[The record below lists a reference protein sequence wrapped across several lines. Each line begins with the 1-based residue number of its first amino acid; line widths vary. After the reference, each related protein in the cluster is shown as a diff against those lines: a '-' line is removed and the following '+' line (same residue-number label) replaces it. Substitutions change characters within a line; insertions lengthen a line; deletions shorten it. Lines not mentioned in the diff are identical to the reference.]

1 MSIGFRN
8 YTGKAGIT
16 EDYFIVRNFL
26 IELGYCEYVYVRW
39 DWMIT
44 HSYLDKQAIGKIGLW
59 EEGGKLVGLT
69 TFDTILGNAFCLTKP
84 AYAFLK
90 REMLI
95 YAKEHLTGENEFGI
109 VIPSK
114 DVEFQNIALELG
126 FTATE
131 DTEDDAVFYVDK
143 SPTEYQL
150 PEGYH
155 ITTMKENYNPYEY
168 LRVLWR
174 GFNHELKGEGE
185 FSFSEEKNREVD
197 DQMIRPNVDLNLKI
211 AVVGPDEHF
220 VSYCGMWYD
229 EKAGFAIIE
238 PVATDPDYRKM
249 GLGKAAVLEGISR
262 VGKLGAK
269 TVFVGS
275 SQQFY
280 YSIGMAPY
288 ATSTVWKY
296 LKETVDIDSRI

>member
-8 YTGKAGIT
+8 YTSKSGIT
-16 EDYFIVRNFL
+16 EDYFIVRDFL
-26 IELGYCEYVYVRW
+26 IDLGYSEFVYARW

-44 HSYLDKQAIGKIGLW
+44 HSYLDKDSVGKIGLW
-59 EEGGKLVGLT
+59 EDDGKLVGVA
-69 TFDTILGNAFCLTKP
+69 TFDTILSNAYCLTRP

-95 YAKEHLTGENEFGI
+95 YSKEHLAGDREFGI
-109 VIPSK
+109 VISSK
-114 DVEFQNIALELG
+114 DVAFQETALALG

-131 DTEDDAVFYVDK
+131 DTEDDAVFYMDK
-143 SPTEYQL
+143 SPTDYQL

-168 LRVLWR
+168 LRVLWK

-185 FSFSEEKNREVD
+185 FSFSDAKRCGVD
-197 DQMIRPNVDLNLKI
+197 DEMMRPNVNLNLKI
-211 AVVGPDEHF
+211 AVVTPNGHF

-238 PVATDPDYRKM
+238 PVATDPDFRKM
-249 GLGKAAVLEGISR
+249 GLGKAAVLEGINR
-262 VGKLGAK
+262 VEKIGAK
-269 TVFVGS
+269 TVYVGS

-280 YSIGMAPY
+280 YSIGMTPY
-288 ATSTVWKY
+288 ATSNVWRQHMTQ
-296 LKETVDIDSRI
+296 EQ

>member
-1 MSIGFRN
+1 MSIDFRN
-8 YTGKAGIT
+8 YNGKAGIT

-26 IELGYCEYVYVRW
+26 IDLGYCEFVYARW

-44 HSYLDKQAIGKIGLW
+44 HSYLDKEAIGRIGLW
-59 EEGGKLVGLT
+59 EDDGKLVGLAT
-69 TFDTILGNAFCLTKP
+69 YDSILSNAYCLTKP
-84 AYAFLK
+84 EYAFLK

-95 YAKEHLTGENEFGI
+95 YSKENLAGDREFGI
-109 VIPSK
+109 VISSK
-114 DVEFQNIALELG
+114 DLEFQNIALELG

-185 FSFSEEKNREVD
+185 FSFSEEKNRGVD
-197 DQMIRPNVDLNLKI
+197 DQMMRPNVDLNLKI
-211 AVVGPDEHF
+211 AVVGPNGHF

-238 PVATDPDYRKM
+238 PVATDPDYRKL

-280 YSIGMAPY
+280 YRIGMEPY

-296 LKETVDIDSRI
+296 PKETVDINPHI